1 MTASF
6 VVRLW
11 LPDRPG
17 TLGRVAAAIGRAGG
31 DVIGIEIL
39 ERGAG
44 MAIDELTVQVDE
56 PSAGGSAI
64 DAVIAELSTVDGVAV
79 EDVHAVAPDRA
90 EPGVLA
96 LDVVHDLV
104 AAGSRR
110 LHVLSRGLRDL
121 LEADW
126 VAVVDT
132 ERRIVVVDEG
142 RVPDPAW
149 LIAFLVGTN
158 HLPSAA
164 DHTPSDVVWAPFP
177 GTPLVVA
184 AERSGRAFRAR
195 ERQHVERI
203 GRVAGAVMAQSD
215 AQ

>member
-1 MTASF
+1 MGTVTF
-6 VVRLW
+6 VIRLW

-44 MAIDELTVQVDE
+44 MAIDELTVLVDE
-56 PSAGGSAI
+56 SGRI
-64 DAVIAELSTVDGVAV
+64 DAVIAELAGVDGVAV
-79 EDVHAVAPDRA
+79 EDVHGVEPDRP
-90 EPGVLA
+90 EHGVLA
-96 LDVVHDLV
+96 LDVVSAVVSV
-104 AAGSRR
+104 AERSQR
-110 LHVLSRGLRDL
+110 LTLLCRGLGDL

-132 ERRIVVVDEG
+132 EAGVVTFEEG

-149 LIAFLVGTN
+149 LIAFVVGTN
-158 HLPSAA
+158 HLPSSAE
-164 DHTPSDVVWAPFP
+164 HTPSDVVWAPLV
-177 GTPLVVA
+177 GTALVVA

-195 ERQHVERI
+195 ERQQVERI
-203 GRVAGAVMAQSD
+203 GRIVGAVVAQS
-215 AQ
+215 

>member
-1 MTASF
+1 MDAVSF

-44 MAIDELTVQVDE
+44 MAIDELTVQVDGDD
-56 PSAGGSAI
+56 PVV
-64 DAVIAELSTVDGVAV
+64 AVDSVVAELATVDGVAV
-79 EDVHAVAPDRA
+79 EDVHRVETDRP

-96 LDVVHDLV
+96 LDVVSGFV
-104 AAGSRR
+104 TAGSHRIE
-110 LHVLSRGLRDL
+110 VLCRGLRHL

-132 ERRIVVVDEG
+132 ERADLQVTDG

-149 LIAFLVGTN
+149 LVAFLVGTN

-164 DHTPSDVVWAPFP
+164 DHTPSDVVWAPFV
-177 GTPLVVA
+177 GTSFIVA

-195 ERQHVERI
+195 ERQQVERI
-203 GRVAGAVMAQSD
+203 GRIVGAVLG
-215 AQ
+215 

>member
-1 MTASF
+1 VGTASF
-6 VVRLW
+6 VIRLW

-44 MAIDELTVQVDE
+44 MAIDEVTILVD
-56 PSAGGSAI
+56 
-64 DAVIAELSTVDGVAV
+64 DASRVDGVIAELATVDGVAV
-79 EDVHAVAPDRA
+79 EDVHAVEPDRP
-90 EPGVLA
+90 EHGVLA
-96 LDVVHDLV
+96 LDVVSAIVSVPD
-104 AAGSRR
+104 ASRR
-110 LHVLSRGLRDL
+110 LTLLCRGLEDL

-132 ERRIVVVDEG
+132 ERRDVLVEEG
-142 RVPDPAW
+142 EVPDPAW

-164 DHTPSDVVWAPFP
+164 DHTPSDVVWAPLV
-177 GTPLVVA
+177 GTELVVA
-184 AERSGRAFRAR
+184 AERTGRAFRAR
-195 ERQHVERI
+195 ERQQVERI
-203 GRVAGAVMAQSD
+203 GRIVGAVIAQS
-215 AQ
+215 